1 MEGVTGSSPVTPTIL
16 RFLEHKMLC
25 EVCLRSL
32 GEGGPDLNLA
42 ASYGRPFSPSIGANP
57 MSEKYEPKHKMD
69 QKLFRMRHSL
79 AHILAE
85 AVLQVRP
92 KAQLG
97 FGPPVRTGF
106 YYDMLL
112 EEPITENDLPDIEKR
127 MRKIIQEKQAFKRE
141 DLPKIAALKKLEGM
155 GQ

>member
-1 MEGVTGSSPVTPTIL
+1 
-16 RFLEHKMLC
+16 
-25 EVCLRSL
+25 
-32 GEGGPDLNLA
+32 
-42 ASYGRPFSPSIGANP
+42 
-57 MSEKYEPKHKMD
+57 MSEKYEPTFKMEESLY
-69 QKLFRMRHSL
+69 KMRHSL

-112 EEPITENDLPDIEKR
+112 DEPLTESDLPDIEER
-127 MRKIIQEKQAFKRE
+127 MRKIVQEKQSFQRE
-141 DLPKIAALKKLEGM
+141 ELPKEQALKKLSGM
-155 GQ
+155 GQGLK